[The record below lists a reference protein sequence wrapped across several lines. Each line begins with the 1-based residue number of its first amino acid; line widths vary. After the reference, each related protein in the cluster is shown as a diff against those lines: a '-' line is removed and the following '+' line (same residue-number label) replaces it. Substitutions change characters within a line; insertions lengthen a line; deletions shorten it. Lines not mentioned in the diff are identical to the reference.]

1 MNPNW
6 SEEFFIISK
15 IKNAVTWTYVISE
28 SNGEPITGIFCEK
41 ELQKTDQQEFR
52 IEKIIERKGYKLYV
66 KCKGYD
72 NSFSSWIN
80 KKDLV

>member
-1 MNPNW
+1 MHPNW

-41 ELQKTDQQEFR
+41 ELQK
-52 IEKIIERKGYKLYV
+52 
-66 KCKGYD
+66 
-72 NSFSSWIN
+72 FSEN
-80 KKDLV
+80 LE